1 VIAHLV
7 LFRPR
12 AALSNAD
19 RERFVQALEQALNGI
34 PAITRAHVGRR
45 IALGRRYDAQ
55 DAEAYPF
62 AAILEFRSRE
72 DLVAYLDHPAH
83 RALGEQFYTAS
94 ESALALD
101 FDMLEPGQV
110 DSLLTSAR

>member
-1 VIAHLV
+1 M
-7 LFRPR
+7 
-12 AALSNAD
+12 
-19 RERFVQALEQALNGI
+19 
-34 PAITRAHVGRR
+34 GRR

-62 AAILEFRSRE
+62 AAILEFHSRE

-101 FDMLEPGQV
+101 FEMLALTRNSVAETRAQRLLRWSKSFQGARGSGSEFQFEVPGGSV
-110 DSLLTSAR
+110 PERTMDLNLTGT